1 MNSNSSPLQIKVKNS
16 TGQTVSL
23 ADLKG
28 KFVVLYFYPKDF
40 TPGCTTEACSF
51 RDANDEIKELGGVVI
66 GVSKD
71 SPESHQKF
79 LEHHHLN
86 FELWSDESGEL
97 MKAYE
102 AIGEKTMFGKTFVVI
117 KRSTV
122 ILDPAGKTIKTYKTV
137 KPDKHA
143 EQVLK
148 FLRSQVKSN

>member
-1 MNSNSSPLQIKVKNS
+1 MTNDRSPINIKVKNS
-16 TGQTVSL
+16 AGNIVTLS
-23 ADLKG
+23 DLQG

-51 RDANDEIKELGGVVI
+51 RDANDEIKELGAVVV

-79 LEHHHLN
+79 LDHHRLN

-97 MKAYE
+97 MTAYG
-102 AIGEKTMFGKTFVVI
+102 AIGEKTMFGKTFIGI

-122 ILDPAGKTIKTYKTV
+122 ILSPKGEVIKTFKTV
-137 KPDKHA
+137 KPEIHA

-148 FLRSQVKSN
+148 FLRSQVTT

>member
-1 MNSNSSPLQIKVKNS
+1 MSNTTSPLQIKVKNS
-16 TGQTVSL
+16 AGKTVSL

-40 TPGCTTEACSF
+40 TPGCTIEACSF
-51 RDANDEIKELGGVVI
+51 RDANNEIKALGAAVI

-97 MKAYE
+97 MSAYG
-102 AIGEKTMFGKTFVVI
+102 AIGEKKMFGKTFVGI

-122 ILDPAGKTIKTYKTV
+122 ILDHQGQTIKTYKTV

-148 FLRSQVKSN
+148 FLRSQTI